1 MKKRPELTVT
11 PSGRYYVTNAAGT
24 GGKSYDRGRAGKR
37 AAQAYYREQ
46 VRLWEEG
53 EREEVGPAE

>member
-24 GGKSYDRGRAGKR
+24 GGRSFDRGRAGKR

-46 VRLWEEG
+46 VKLWEE
-53 EREEVGPAE
+53 ERCEKVG